1 MVRRQIPVVL
11 STVRKI
17 LPVEGTLSAPF
28 VAESTSARA
37 PLEAVPPRAWRAL
50 WVASLATV
58 LVGFNSTATNI
69 ALDDIQSGFVGATA
83 ADVGWGVVGF
93 FIGTAAFLPLAGRL
107 ADRIGRKR
115 IFQLGLLVFALSAVF
130 SATAGTVITLNLSRV
145 LQAFAGAAILP
156 SSLALVLPLFPESRR
171 TTAVGLWSAA
181 GPLGAGVAPGVAALI
196 LASSG
201 WRIVYLVSAP
211 VALLM
216 FWAGQSLL
224 KELPTPPDQQKLDL
238 VGAAAG
244 TVAIGAV
251 VTAIMQGRVWGYT
264 SALTS
269 VVAAV
274 GVLSFVLFVANSFR
288 HPEPLLNLHL
298 LRRRGVMVANTVN
311 FLVGIT
317 SQSIWIVWP
326 LFMKNVWNFSTLQ
339 VGMGVTLGPI
349 AAGFSTLTF
358 SRLADRIGSIG
369 LCRLGAA
376 LQAAAVFWHFT
387 QLSADINFWSAF
399 APGIMLYG
407 LGWGMSIP
415 LLNGVALEWVEEQ
428 YYGETNGLFST
439 VRYVAAA
446 IGTAAVFALLTVNAG
461 VEALPYYDRILG
473 FFLVASVLGA
483 LAMWI
488 KIGKS
493 PKLSKMSS

>member
-1 MVRRQIPVVL
+1 MCIR
-11 STVRKI
+11 
-17 LPVEGTLSAPF
+17 
-28 VAESTSARA
+28 
-37 PLEAVPPRAWRAL
+37 
-50 WVASLATV
+50 
-58 LVGFNSTATNI
+58 
-69 ALDDIQSGFVGATA
+69 
-83 ADVGWGVVGF
+83 
-93 FIGTAAFLPLAGRL
+93 
-107 ADRIGRKR
+107 DR
-115 IFQLGLLVFALSAVF
+115 
-130 SATAGTVITLNLSRV
+130 
-145 LQAFAGAAILP
+145 
-156 SSLALVLPLFPESRR
+156 
-171 TTAVGLWSAA
+171 
-181 GPLGAGVAPGVAALI
+181 
-196 LASSG
+196 
-201 WRIVYLVSAP
+201 
-211 VALLM
+211 
-216 FWAGQSLL
+216 
-224 KELPTPPDQQKLDL
+224 
-238 VGAAAG
+238 
-244 TVAIGAV
+244 
-251 VTAIMQGRVWGYT
+251 GYT

-269 VVAAV
+269 AVAAV

-376 LQAAAVFWHFT
+376 LQAFAVFWHFT

-446 IGTAAVFALLTVNAG
+446 IGTAAVFALLTVNTG

-473 FFLVASVLGA
+473 FFLAASVSGA

>member
-1 MVRRQIPVVL
+1 M
-11 STVRKI
+11 
-17 LPVEGTLSAPF
+17 
-28 VAESTSARA
+28 
-37 PLEAVPPRAWRAL
+37 

-196 LASSG
+196 LAGSG

-224 KELPTPPDQQKLDL
+224 KELPTPPNQQKLDV

-369 LCRLGAA
+369 LCRLGTA
-376 LQAAAVFWHFT
+376 LQAVAVFWNFT
-387 QLSADINFWSAF
+387 QLSADINFWSDF

-415 LLNGVALEWVEEQ
+415 LLNGVALEWVEEK

-446 IGTAAVFALLTVNAG
+446 IGTAAVFALLTVNSG

-473 FFLVASVLGA
+473 FFLVASASGA

-493 PKLSKMSS
+493 PKRSEMLS